1 MTHTFDDIE
10 QAAWTDLFAAARAM
24 GSQLEARPANGGV
37 QLIAH
42 GNNSLLF
49 NRIIGVGGD
58 TPQATLD
65 SLLDAYKDSQVE
77 RFFLHLYE
85 HDLTDALKAWLT
97 ARGIARYRRD
107 WHKLVRG
114 SQEPLPETSPLWAHP
129 RVAMTPHIA
138 AVTRPLEA
146 IASVA
151 WTIEQLEAG
160 QPVSGQVDRVRGY

>member
-1 MTHTFDDIE
+1 
-10 QAAWTDLFAAARAM
+10 
-24 GSQLEARPANGGV
+24 
-37 QLIAH
+37 LIAH

-114 SQEPLPETSPLWAHP
+114 SQEPLPEARSALQ
-129 RVAMTPHIA
+129 V
-138 AVTRPLEA
+138 AVTAQHQRGDVER
-146 IASVA
+146 IF
-151 WTIEQLEAG
+151 G
-160 QPVSGQVDRVRGY
+160 QGFDLSPELARA